1 MATVSIIT
9 LKCVEGVIS
18 IENLL
23 TNLEYIEFINAL
35 KSLAHS
41 KTFILL
47 LTVIFVDI
55 ITGKAKAFKR
65 GSLDSSVGTNGIIK
79 HTIIIILV
87 LIVGIWCRV
96 LGFGEFS
103 VIFCVFIILEY
114 LTSIIENVD
123 VLGIKIPKSFR
134 KYFNRLHDQIDNKEM

>member
-1 MATVSIIT
+1 MATVLIIT
-9 LKCVEGVIS
+9 LKYVEGVIS
-18 IENLL
+18 IEILL
-23 TNLEYIEFINAL
+23 TNLEYIELINAL

-47 LTVIFVDI
+47 LTIIVVDI
-55 ITGKAKAFKR
+55 ITGKAKAFKM

-87 LIVGIWCRV
+87 LIVGIWCRI
-96 LGFGEFS
+96 LGVGEFS